1 MKITVG
7 RVAHFNAAH
16 RLYRSD
22 WDEARNREVFGKCS
36 LTNYH
41 GHNYEMKVEVT
52 GSVDPETGYVIDLKV
67 LSDLIEQKVTDRLDH
82 RNLNLDIPEFAN
94 LNPTAEHISAL
105 IWNILRGEL
114 PDHLDLKVILYETPR
129 NYAVCTGP

>member
-1 MKITVG
+1 MKI
-7 RVAHFNAAH
+7 
-16 RLYRSD
+16 
-22 WDEARNREVFGKCS
+22 
-36 LTNYH
+36 
-41 GHNYEMKVEVT
+41 EVT

-67 LSDLIEQKVTDRLDH
+67 LSDLIEHKVTDRLDH